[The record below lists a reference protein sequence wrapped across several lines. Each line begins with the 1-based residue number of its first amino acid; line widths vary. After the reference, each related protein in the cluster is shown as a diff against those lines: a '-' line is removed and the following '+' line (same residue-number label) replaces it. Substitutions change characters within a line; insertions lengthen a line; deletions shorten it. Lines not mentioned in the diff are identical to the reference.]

1 MSFEDEGWDGLMVWI
16 ADRIR
21 NDWNAYGA
29 VELQLVELLNTGVIQ
44 AQMPEKGDM
53 VSNVIAYAFTLFT
66 NANLTVQN
74 NKPSS
79 YVGSGGNAQNTL
91 AY

>member
-1 MSFEDEGWDGLMVWI
+1 MVGRCDDADFI
-16 ADRIR
+16 TADRIR
-21 NDWNAYGA
+21 NDWNTYAA

-44 AQMPEKGDM
+44 AAMPEKGDL
-53 VSNVIAYAFTLFT
+53 VSNVIAYAFTMYT

-79 YVGSGGNAQNTL
+79 YVGSQTTTL

>member
-1 MSFEDEGWDGLMVWI
+1 MECI

-21 NDWNAYGA
+21 NDWNTYSA
-29 VELQLVELLNTGVIQ
+29 VELSLVELLNTGVIQ
-44 AQMPEKGDM
+44 ATMPEKGDV

-79 YVGSGGNAQNTL
+79 YVGSGGNQNTAL

>member
-1 MSFEDEGWDGLMVWI
+1 VERI

-21 NDWNAYGA
+21 NDWNAYSA
-29 VELQLVELLNTGVIQ
+29 VELSLIELLNTGVIQ
-44 AQMPEKGDM
+44 AVMPDKGDM
-53 VSNVIAYAFTLFT
+53 VSNVIAYAFTLYT

-79 YVGSGGNAQNTL
+79 YVGSSGNANTTL
-91 AY
+91 SY

>member
-1 MSFEDEGWDGLMVWI
+1 MADLMIMCI

-21 NDWNAYGA
+21 NDWNTYAA
-29 VELQLVELLNTGVIQ
+29 VELKVVELLNTGVIQ
-44 AQMPEKGDM
+44 AQMPEKGEV

-79 YVGSGGNAQNTL
+79 YVGSGGTAQSTL
-91 AY
+91 SY

>member
-1 MSFEDEGWDGLMVWI
+1 
-16 ADRIR
+16 
-21 NDWNAYGA
+21 

-44 AQMPEKGDM
+44 AVISEKGDM
-53 VSNVIAYAFTLFT
+53 VANVVAYSFTLYT

-79 YVGSGGNAQNTL
+79 YVGSHGNANNTTTL